1 MESRK
6 EDGVDE
12 VTTQPTEP
20 SPPAAADLLSGLC
33 DDVLVHILGLARHAR
48 DAVRTGALSRRWRGL
63 WRRAPALRFAS
74 RCWFKCGGSPH
85 GFIAFVDDTLALHAV
100 RSGDGGV
107 LEQLVICLNMFDDAC
122 RNQQLVPP
130 SIGAAERWIL
140 YAARHGV
147 KSFHFNLSLPD
158 DKVEVHVHDH
168 EGENDDEDHEHD
180 EVNGDDDVGRKR
192 TPVLALNE
200 LPSSAKLEAMYL
212 DLNFAWV
219 RLPPTVVFASLKD
232 LTLECTKVSGD
243 NVLLLARLVSSAC
256 CPSLRK
262 LSMCFI
268 TLSQQQNLLLE
279 ASVLTELS
287 LDVMDGMRSLEL
299 KTPSLRVLRIEDC
312 EHLQSLATS
321 APSLKKL
328 HIKNCE
334 RLVSLMASAPMLEKL
349 SCVKNRSLIIDRHFP
364 SVSRLKLDLYS
375 HGYAYDG
382 DSNYGG
388 IKLLQRHS
396 SASCLSIDLH
406 ASMVRTWFTPSDP
419 NN

>member
-6 EDGVDE
+6 DNDVDE
-12 VTTQPTEP
+12 ATTQPRSAHADQTN
-20 SPPAAADLLSGLC
+20 AAAGDLLSGLC
-33 DDVLVHILGLARHAR
+33 DDVLVHILGLAGHAR
-48 DAVRTGALSRRWRGL
+48 DAVCTGVLSRRWRGL

-74 RCWFKCGGSPH
+74 RRWFKHGWSTH

-107 LEQLVICLNMFDDAC
+107 LEQLVICLGMCNDAC
-122 RNQQLVPP
+122 RRNQQLVPP

-147 KSFHFNLSLPD
+147 KSFHFELYLPGND
-158 DKVEVHVHDH
+158 DH
-168 EGENDDEDHEHD
+168 EENEET
-180 EVNGDDDVGRKR
+180 R
-192 TPVLALNE
+192 TIALDG
-200 LPSSAKLEAMYL
+200 LSTSAKLEAMYL
-212 DLNFAWV
+212 DLANAWV
-219 RLPPTVVFASLKD
+219 RLPATVVFASLAD
-232 LTLECTKVSGD
+232 LTLESIKVSGD

-268 TLSQQQNLLLE
+268 TLNQQQNLLLE
-279 ASVLTELS
+279 ASVLTDLS

-312 EHLQSLATS
+312 EHLQSLAAS
-321 APSLKKL
+321 APKLKKL

-334 RLVSLMASAPMLEKL
+334 RLEALMASAPMLEKL
-349 SCVKNRSLIIDRHFP
+349 SCVKNRLLIIDRHFP

-375 HGYAYDG
+375 HGYAYDD
-382 DSNYGG
+382 DSNYGS
-388 IKLLQRHS
+388 INLLKRYS

-406 ASMVRTWFTPSDP
+406 ASMVCAWFTPSDP